1 MNPFSNLKTLLFLIL
16 LTMAV
21 FLGIGLYLYFVTTP
35 DAFLRATMKKLA
47 QLETAEYKWQY
58 EAIGNIIRP
67 ATVISGLGYEEKVHE
82 VEGKLKGSVKGEI
95 DLATEGIPYTAQ
107 AQVVAYDRDR
117 KNKWQIEF
125 DQIVTASE
133 SYIKINK
140 APESEEINLEPFVAK
155 WVKAQADFFEQ
166 FAGWL
171 RHDLADQQVVDLRR
185 LVNDSRIF
193 KFKEKLGY
201 NFIGFTLVRG
211 FSLEFDSE
219 QALDFIKNY
228 KLITEGKGMTR
239 SELRHA
245 EDWINEIA
253 DMEIEF
259 WVGWSNK
266 NLYRVQV
273 GGTYEEANGSKV
285 EFVWILSLDDHNKEV
300 EILSPENVQTAGE
313 ILRGVGGLP
322 TAGEAEE
329 LPDGEGIITG
339 EPTELPTS
347 AGEEATTELGFRDQ
361 DRDGL
366 YDTFEFAMGT
376 DPTNPDTD
384 GDGVDDGEEVK
395 EGTNPLGEG
404 MLFEYR

>member
-1 MNPFSNLKTLLFLIL
+1 MNPFANLKTLLFLIL

-21 FLGIGLYLYFVTTP
+21 FLGIGLYIYLTTAP
-35 DAFLRATMKKLA
+35 DAFLRATLKKLA

-58 EAIGNIIRP
+58 EAVGKIIRP
-67 ATVISGLGYEEKVHE
+67 GTVIGGLGYEKKVHE
-82 VEGKLKGSVKGEI
+82 VEGKLKGSIKGDI
-95 DLATEGIPYTAQ
+95 DLVTEGVPYTAEV
-107 AQVVAYDRDR
+107 QVIAYDKEK
-117 KNKWQIEF
+117 KNKYQIEF
-125 DQIVTASE
+125 GQTVTVGE
-133 SYIKINK
+133 SFIKINK
-140 APESEEINLEPFVAK
+140 APEGENINLEPFVAK
-155 WVKAQADFFEQ
+155 WAKTRADFFEQ

-185 LVNDSRIF
+185 LVKDSEIF

-201 NFIGFTLVRG
+201 NFIGFILVRG
-211 FSLEFDSE
+211 FSLELDAE
-219 QALDFIKNY
+219 QALDFVKNY

-245 EDWINEIA
+245 EDWINEIL
-253 DMEIEF
+253 DMKIEF

-266 NLYRVQV
+266 NLYRAQV
-273 GGTYEEANGSKV
+273 SGTYEEANGSKV
-285 EFVWILSLDDHNKEV
+285 EFVWILSLDGHNREV
-300 EILSPENVQTAGE
+300 EIVVPENVKTAGD
-313 ILRGVGGLP
+313 ILRGAGGLP
-322 TAGEAEE
+322 TAGEAGE
-329 LPDGEGIITG
+329 LPIGEGIITG

-347 AGEEATTELGFRDQ
+347 AGEEITTELGFRDQ

-366 YDTFEFAMGT
+366 YDTFEFTMGT

-384 GDGVDDGEEVK
+384 GDGVDDGEEIK